1 MTRRVIGWMVLAA
14 AMAACDTAPGP
25 DLPGRGPVVSDLRV
39 DPPAIVVS
47 SLPEGSVSGGRVTVP
62 MTISVRASD
71 PDGDLAAV
79 SWLLRSPDPGS
90 EPVAEGALAVQ
101 TGGRFGT
108 TTNVSL
114 PLAVTGRYTL
124 VVYASD
130 RSGRLGNEAREAV
143 DLLAEGRPPSITAVE
158 MPERVVRPAS
168 GAPPVVV
175 RIVVSVAD
183 PDGSAN
189 VLRVQ
194 ARVNDR
200 TTLLLC
206 DDGSSGGCNG
216 STASGDAVAADGRF
230 TLTLQVESSNAAGG
244 NTFVF
249 TATDRSGQ
257 TSEAVTRV
265 IVIE

>member
-1 MTRRVIGWMVLAA
+1 MVLAA

-25 DLPGRGPVVSDLRV
+25 EDQGRGPVVSDLQV
-39 DPPAIVVS
+39 DPPAIVVA

-71 PDGDLAAV
+71 PDGDLASVA
-79 SWLLRSPDPGS
+79 WLLRGPDAGS
-90 EPVAEGALAVQ
+90 EPVAGGELALQA
-101 TGGRFGT
+101 GGRFGAT
-108 TTNVSL
+108 VNVSL

-124 VVYASD
+124 VVFASD

-143 DLLAEGRPPSITAVE
+143 DLLAEGRPPSITTVE

-175 RIVVSVAD
+175 NIVVSVLD
-183 PDGSAN
+183 PDGAAN
-189 VLRVQ
+189 VMRVQ

-216 STASGDAVAADGRF
+216 SAASGDAVAADGRF
-230 TLTLQVESSNAAGG
+230 TLTLQVESGNAPGA
-244 NTFVF
+244 NAFAF